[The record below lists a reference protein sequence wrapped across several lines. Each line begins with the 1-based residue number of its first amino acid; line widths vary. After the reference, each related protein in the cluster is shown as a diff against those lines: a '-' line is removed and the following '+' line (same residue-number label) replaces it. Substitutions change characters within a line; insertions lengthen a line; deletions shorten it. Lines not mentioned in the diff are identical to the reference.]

1 MSTTLT
7 ESKLQSNQEHDLNAM
22 SPVPETWAA
31 SRALEQEEQKELM
44 ARHFADHDF
53 LVRYGQDPAT
63 TPRESVASILVN
75 QGTSPNVVVREALK
89 WIEKHAAKPPLNR
102 VFHITWYSPGALVP
116 ATLHEFRQSHPHLSA
131 ATHVHLFPGEVDLQL
146 QAMISK
152 EAQDYARKI
161 QRRFSYMVLSGY
173 SFDLDTGEV
182 RFQFDREIPIQK
194 TCALLNARHKFL
206 FFDSRKFTGEGEI
219 GYSLAELLVTSTDSV
234 TIYTV
239 ASSDDD
245 KIKAGFEE
253 LCGALLDATPSDRQT
268 QPKSLRLIIIGADID
283 KTTSTPRQGYLRPRL
298 ANAPTALVDR

>member
-1 MSTTLT
+1 VSPTTTQAKT
-7 ESKLQSNQEHDLNAM
+7 EPSQEPGPTAM

-31 SRALEQEEQKELM
+31 SRALEQEGEKELM

-131 ATHVHLFPGEVDLQL
+131 ATHVHLFPGEIDLQL

-161 QRRFSYMVLSGY
+161 QRRFSYMLVSGY
-173 SFDLDTGEV
+173 SFDLDTGVV
-182 RFQFDREIPIQK
+182 RFQFDREIPIQT
-194 TCALLNARHKFL
+194 TCALLKARHKFL
-206 FFDSRKFTGEGEI
+206 FFDSRKFTGEGEV
-219 GYSLAELLVTSTDSV
+219 GYSLADLLATSTDSV

-239 ASSDDD
+239 SSSDDE
-245 KIKAGFEE
+245 KIKAGFSE
-253 LCGALLDATPSDRQT
+253 LCDALLAVEPPGHHTR
-268 QPKSLRLIIIGADID
+268 PKTLRLVVIGTDENETLSIPRDGFLRARPAD
-283 KTTSTPRQGYLRPRL
+283 SP
-298 ANAPTALVDR
+298 ADR